1 MAEKKLT
8 MQQFAQMIGLSR
20 TTVSLVLQGKGDAY
34 RIARETQ
41 DRVKRLAQEYNFQPN
56 YHATALNR
64 GKTGVVGAIFPD
76 VFENFMGLVV
86 RGIESVIYRRGYTMM
101 LSTTR
106 FDNQLEK
113 RLVEQYLY
121 QGVDGFLLVFT
132 APFRRQQ
139 FDYSHL
145 EQIQE
150 QGIPMVLID
159 RYLPGFSAPMV
170 IGKDYEQAYE
180 GVHGLLTE
188 HITRIVCITLDL
200 EITTIDARIRG
211 YIDAAKQGGIPPEV
225 IRLEQCDP
233 HSDDLWKAL
242 SQIVEDVQSQG
253 RLSELAVFSTT
264 SGLADKAAWI
274 FRQLG
279 LVPGRD
285 VTILRFG
292 TTTQWLDAGIRDIPQ
307 PQEQMGK
314 EAAHMLLQMIE
325 TGTTPEDRVLG

>member
-1 MAEKKLT
+1 MAAKKLT
-8 MQQFAQMIGLSR
+8 MQQFAQLIGLSR

-41 DRVKRLAQEYNFQPN
+41 QRVRRLAREYNFQPN

-76 VFENFMGLVV
+76 VFENFMGRVV

-121 QGVDGFLLVFT
+121 RGVDGFLLVFT
-132 APFRRQQ
+132 APFRWQQ

-145 EQIQE
+145 EQIQK
-150 QGIPMVLID
+150 QGIPMVLVD
-159 RYLPGFSAPMV
+159 RYLPGFTAPMV
-170 IGKDYEQAYE
+170 IGNDYEHART
-180 GVHGLLTE
+180 GVSSLLHN

-200 EITTIDARIRG
+200 DIITIDERIRG
-211 YIDAAKQGGIPPEV
+211 YTDAVKQNGLQPEV
-225 IRLEQCDP
+225 IRLERCDP
-233 HSDDLWKAL
+233 HSDDLWNAL
-242 SQIVEDVQSQG
+242 SAITIHMNQQG

-279 LVPGRD
+279 FVPGRD

-307 PQEQMGK
+307 PQEQMGE

-325 TGTTPEDRVLG
+325 TGTTPENRILD